1 MSNSSSSSTNPR
13 DTVNK
18 AKPSDSTVASQMQ
31 KLTQDMEE
39 TRQSLKAIEWA
50 IASMTKA
57 TNTSSQ
63 EAKRERLSRSDARTL
78 EGKEQDSAQ
87 GNSNQDESYV
97 PSRSTELTI
106 DTSLQPSLA
115 FTQYNF
121 RSKNMIPRTHSNQ
134 RKASQQIQEATLTA
148 AGPQKTETQF
158 HDDGVY
164 KEIEVLRQH
173 LAKIEAGRQ
182 RYVEPAHTASVE
194 KAFIDDIIR
203 EPVPSNFKT
212 PQLAEYDGTQD
223 PVEHVQGYRM
233 AMMVYGASNAL
244 LCKQFPATFRK
255 AAQAWFATLPEKSIQ
270 TFDQFVNMF
279 INHFTASRVP
289 RKTNHHL
296 LTIKQKIGES
306 LRAYIARFHSEAVQ
320 VERLD
325 QSVAMHALMD
335 GLKDSSFYI
344 SLNKREPTSL
354 NDLLRRAEGYIRA
367 EERVA
372 VKEAQETA
380 NSERKRKIEKD
391 IDNESPKDR
400 KQSRYNYLHI

>member
-18 AKPSDSTVASQMQ
+18 AKPSDSTVASQIQ

-39 TRQSLKAIEWA
+39 TMQSLKAIEWA

-106 DTSLQPSLA
+106 DTSLQPSSA

-148 AGPQKTETQF
+148 ASPQKTETQF
-158 HDDGVY
+158 HDDSVY

-194 KAFIDDIIR
+194 KAFIDHIIR

-244 LCKQFPATFRK
+244 L
-255 AAQAWFATLPEKSIQ
+255 
-270 TFDQFVNMF
+270 
-279 INHFTASRVP
+279 
-289 RKTNHHL
+289 
-296 LTIKQKIGES
+296 
-306 LRAYIARFHSEAVQ
+306 
-320 VERLD
+320 
-325 QSVAMHALMD
+325 
-335 GLKDSSFYI
+335 
-344 SLNKREPTSL
+344 
-354 NDLLRRAEGYIRA
+354 
-367 EERVA
+367 
-372 VKEAQETA
+372 
-380 NSERKRKIEKD
+380 
-391 IDNESPKDR
+391 
-400 KQSRYNYLHI
+400 